1 MDPDFARGASTLR
14 HLLKL
19 FPSGLVLLTSLAWRI
34 NTIARAIYA
43 VITSPEQ
50 GLENVTEWCK
60 KELAWQRAQ
69 QQCVSLLPEL
79 AAELVSQA
87 EQLKREADAV
97 DTARID
103 AGIAAITE
111 VVNYKSSNWRGMREW
126 GNNRRELTAKEDQL
140 LLLAATAAK
149 VPSEKQAAAILQ
161 IRRRLEAE
169 GFGLS

>member
-1 MDPDFARGASTLR
+1 M
-14 HLLKL
+14 
-19 FPSGLVLLTSLAWRI
+19 
-34 NTIARAIYA
+34 YA

-69 QQCVSLLPEL
+69 QQRVALMPEL

-111 VVNYKSSNWRGMREW
+111 VVNYKPSNWRKMREW
-126 GNNRRELTAKEDQL
+126 GNSHRELTAKEDQL
-140 LLLAATAAK
+140 LLLAATAGK

-161 IRRRLEAE
+161 IRRRLERE
-169 GFGLS
+169 GFASP